1 MRRANRLMLERLKH
15 RILPQPP
22 KPRPDM
28 TGWTNV
34 EIVQWEFEQ
43 LGPGGF
49 VKLVEQASA
58 EREAEEAARRAEEAK
73 RDAQRPEEERATAAV
88 EPAPGSLPAVVVPAV
103 ASPSAPPLPTPEQL
117 PERPLWREVHVRWRL
132 RGPQDYDWDDG
143 LASPGVRSEY
153 DVLGDDDEDRIE

>member
-15 RILPQPP
+15 RILPPPP

-73 RDAQRPEEERATAAV
+73 RDAQRPEDERAPASV
-88 EPAPGSLPAVVVPAV
+88 EPAPGSLPADAATAAAPS
-103 ASPSAPPLPTPEQL
+103 SPSPSPTPEQL

-132 RGPQDYDWDDG
+132 RGPQDYEWDDG
-143 LASPGVRSEY
+143 LASSGARSEY
-153 DVLGDDDEDRIE
+153 DVLGDDDRGE